1 MGWGWKEVLSHW
13 QDQVSNIQDCEL
25 YSEGN
30 EKPVEDFK
38 LEEVFL
44 FVFWK
49 VFPDWHVKSN
59 LEKGHQLGGR

>member
-25 YSEGN
+25 CSEGN

-44 FVFWK
+44 FVLWL
-49 VFPDWHVKSN
+49 VFPRHVESN

>member
-1 MGWGWKEVLSHW
+1 MGRGWKEVLSHW

-38 LEEVFL
+38 LGEVFP

-49 VFPDWHVKSN
+49 VFPGCYVESI